1 MYPASTVAVVV
12 RNLQRHRC
20 MTVGAGLGRADNK
33 GAVQPDLGSPI
44 NPRPSDG
51 FDFTDWTSQTRRPL
65 QPVRAPAGAAR
76 GRSRCDAGG
85 TRLDWARLQPG
96 WHFLQVV
103 SGDKDFWQRPSA
115 KSNPC
120 RAAAAPPPP
129 GRATTTTTTI
139 EPTPTRFRP
148 PVASTIRRNSN
159 G

>member
-1 MYPASTVAVVV
+1 MPNLASS
-12 RNLQRHRC
+12 
-20 MTVGAGLGRADNK
+20 GR
-33 GAVQPDLGSPI
+33 SPI

-120 RAAAAPPPP
+120 RAAAAPPPGSSNNHHHHHRTYTNKVP
-129 GRATTTTTTI
+129 PARCFDDTAEFQRPTTAATIATVDAAVPRAKVG
-139 EPTPTRFRP
+139 PY
-148 PVASTIRRNSN
+148 